1 MKDEAKLWW
10 AARQP
15 RERALLMIAAGLAV
29 LVLLVAIVYL
39 PLQRHRSALAAQ
51 VEQAEL
57 DLLAARRY
65 ADEIRS
71 AGSQPTTAS
80 LPGPDRSLLALVDEG
95 LREAGLTSVLARIE
109 PEGDRRVRL
118 WLEDAPFDSLIAWLE
133 RASAEQGVRLIDA
146 SVDRELAPGLV
157 SVRLTLEQGG

>member
-1 MKDEAKLWW
+1 MNELQLWW
-10 AARQP
+10 AGRQP
-15 RERALLMIAAGLAV
+15 RERVLLLIAAGLIV
-29 LVLLVAIVYL
+29 FTLLLAIVYL
-39 PLQRHRSALAAQ
+39 PLQRHRAALSAQ
-51 VEQAEL
+51 VVQAEL

-71 AGSQPTTAS
+71 AGPQSTAAA

-109 PEGDRRVRL
+109 PEGDKRVRL
-118 WLEDAPFDSLIAWLE
+118 WLEDAPFNSLIAWLE

-146 SVDRELAPGLV
+146 SVDRDLAPGLV